1 MTDDIIDNT
10 ASVQSPQ
17 PTSSLSSLSLATAD
31 APLPV
36 LPVSAVSLD
45 RQSSVDHSYHHAS
58 KRKRLDSVSDAESVA
73 AAKYLERRRK
83 NNAASKRSRETRK
96 QQLMG
101 MEEEVV
107 YLEEKNARLKQHVVE
122 LERLTQTMRA
132 AVVDA
137 MRQASTQ

>member
-1 MTDDIIDNT
+1 MTADIIDNT
-10 ASVQSPQ
+10 SCVLSPQ
-17 PTSSLSSLSLATAD
+17 PTSSSSSLSVSTAD

-36 LPVSAVSLD
+36 LSVSSASVV
-45 RQSSVDHSYHHAS
+45 RQSSVDHAYHHPS
-58 KRKRLDSVSDAESVA
+58 KRKCLNSVSDVESVA

-83 NNAASKRSRETRK
+83 NNVASKRSRETRK

-107 YLEEKNARLKQHVVE
+107 YLEEKNARLRQRVVE
-122 LERLTQTMRA
+122 LERLTQTVRA

-137 MRQASTQ
+137 MRQGPR